1 MLHDKRPSG
10 SPKPR
15 TYRRI
20 ARIHCLAFCKLRQPV
35 RSHICTMKR
44 RLLGYLRRN
53 LQHLEQLIKDQ
64 SGEPP
69 PVVRFL

>member
-1 MLHDKRPSG
+1 MLHDKHLSG

-20 ARIHCLAFCKLRQPV
+20 ARIHWLAFRKLRQPV

-44 RLLGYLRRN
+44 RLLGYLRHK
-53 LQHLEQLIKDQ
+53 LQHLDQLIKDQ
-64 SGEPP
+64 SGEPT